1 MIAILSPAKSILDL
15 DKTVPC
21 ALECSKPSFLKDSSE
36 LIKIL
41 KTKSRKEIGTLMH
54 VSEAI
59 ADLNFKRYKSWKK
72 THNETNSR
80 HAVLAF
86 SGPAFIGLDAASF
99 SENEL
104 LYSQNHLRILSGLY
118 GILKP
123 LDFFQDYRLEMGTTL
138 ENENG
143 TNLYHFWGD
152 KLRRSIQ
159 KELNQDD
166 NILVNLAS
174 NEYSKALQLDQ
185 LKAKVITCHFM
196 DQAPSGDFK
205 VIMAFAKKARGL
217 MSRFII
223 KNEIK
228 NPEELLAFDYDGYF
242 YDAKRSTENELYF
255 LRNKV

>member
-21 ALECSKPSFLKDSSE
+21 ALECSKPSFLKEANE
-36 LIKIL
+36 LINIM
-41 KTKSRKEIGTLMH
+41 KTKSRNEIGKMML
-54 VSEAI
+54 VSDAI

-86 SGPAFIGLDAASF
+86 SGPAFIGLEAASF
-99 SENEL
+99 SEKEL
-104 LYSQNHLRILSGLY
+104 IYSQNHLRILSGLY

-143 TNLYHFWGD
+143 SNLYKFWGE
-152 KLRRSIQ
+152 KLRKSIQ

-174 NEYSKALQLDQ
+174 TEYSKALQLDQ
-185 LKAKVITCHFM
+185 LKARIITCHFM

-223 KNEIK
+223 KNEIT
-228 NPEELLAFDYDGYF
+228 NPEELLAFDYEGYYF
-242 YDAKRSTENELYF
+242 DAKRSSENELYF
-255 LRNKV
+255 LRQKA